1 MNWRSL
7 NVAAAV
13 GLSALLGNV
22 SPAFSQTAPPLGTAQ
37 NFAVLAA
44 ATVTNTGSSVVNGE
58 LGVSPGT
65 AVTGFPPGTVTNGTI
80 HSNDAVAIQARAD
93 ALIAYNN
100 LVTQG
105 CTSTLTGQDLGGMVL
120 TPGVYCFASS
130 AQLTGTLTLNAQ
142 GNPAAVFIFKMG
154 STLTTASNSL
164 VSVINGGQNCNVFW
178 QVGSSA
184 TLGTNTTFAGN
195 ILAQTSITLTTGARV
210 SGRTLAGNGDIT
222 GAVTLD
228 TNTVDRFAC
237 AGTACPV
244 IALAPATLPNAVVGI
259 TASQTLTASGA
270 TAPYTFTVTAGTL
283 PTGLTLTPA
292 GVLSG
297 TLSAAGTFTFT
308 VRAVS
313 ASGCFG
319 ERSYTVVVAPAGC
332 PAIAL
337 SPPTL
342 PNATQGVAFTLTI
355 AGSGGTAP
363 YTFTVTSGTLPA
375 GVTLTSAG
383 VLSGTPTTA
392 GTSSFTIRAVDANGC
407 FVELAYTATVVA
419 AVPTLSQWAM
429 IVLTLLLALAGYA
442 AMRRRTV

>member
-1 MNWRSL
+1 MNWKCQ
-7 NVAAAV
+7 NVAV
-13 GLSALLGNV
+13 GVGFAALLLNAL
-22 SPAFSQTAPPLGTAQ
+22 PAFSQTAPPLGTAQ
-37 NFAVLAA
+37 NFAVLAGS
-44 ATVTNTGSSVVNGE
+44 TVTNTGSSVVNGE

-100 LVTQG
+100 LVGQG
-105 CTSTLTGQDLGGMVL
+105 CTATLTGQDLGGQVL

-142 GNPAAVFIFKMG
+142 GNPAAVFIFKIG

-164 VSVINGGQNCNVFW
+164 VSVINGGLNCNVYW

-184 TLGTNTTFAGN
+184 TLGTTTTFAGN

-210 SGRTLAGNGDIT
+210 SGRTLARD

-237 AGTACPV
+237 AGTACPA
-244 IALAPATLPNAVVGI
+244 IALAPAALPNAVVGI
-259 TASQTLTASGA
+259 SASQTLTASGG
-270 TAPYTFTVTAGTL
+270 TAPFTFTVSAGTL

-313 ASGCFG
+313 ANGCFG

-342 PNATQGVAFTLTI
+342 PTATQGVAYTQTI

-363 YTFTVTSGTLPA
+363 YTFTVSSGTLPA
-375 GVTLTSAG
+375 GLTLTAAG
-383 VLSGTPTTA
+383 VLAGTPTTA
-392 GTSSFTIRAVDANGC
+392 GTTPFTIRAVDANGC
-407 FVELAYTATVVA
+407 FVERAYTFTVVA

-442 AMRRRTV
+442 AMRRRTT